1 MTKRMIAAQLSVGAL
16 LLVLV
21 ALMESYTGWDT
32 AAQRLWFDSATH
44 EWVVSNELHA
54 RLTWFFYDGPKI
66 LLVVLG
72 IACVAGVLG
81 GARWNLPPECR
92 RGCLLLLLSL
102 AFVPMLLGGAKQFT
116 NVYCPKQIEEFGGE
130 YVHQGV
136 LECRNPANEGR
147 SPGRCFPAGHAS
159 GGFALMM
166 LFFCFRS
173 RRDRWAG
180 LGAGLIAGWGMG
192 FYQMLRG
199 QHFLSHT
206 LFTMIGAWMII
217 LLVTWA
223 LRGFSLNKLV
233 SINICPDVLPRL
245 SRNRNSSCV
254 TTRSP
259 NRIFSFKRGFIM
271 YAFLDAVRYLVRRLL
286 PFIGI
291 YFFAELTE
299 LSILALRESSNL
311 HLSLKGFLVS
321 FPVWVGT
328 TMVSCLFSI
337 LPVLAYLLLLPRKWH
352 GGRWDRRLSILFFF
366 LFTAGHLF
374 EEVAELLFWDEFT
387 SRFNFVA
394 VDYLVYTNEVIGNI
408 SQSYPVALFL
418 GGITVAAGVI
428 TLLARRWLSTVRTVP
443 RLLMRFAGAA
453 LLVLCACSLNM
464 VNFMDISEDTGDRYL
479 TELSKDGLYSLFH
492 AFFSNELSYN
502 DFYLTRPD
510 ADTVATLAPLMA
522 SDARRVGDPASLAY
536 EVAPHEKEIR
546 ANVVIVLMESMGSEF
561 FSEFRDD
568 GQKLTPELEKL
579 ASESLYF
586 SHVYSTGTRTVR
598 GIEALTLARPPLPG
612 MPIVRLQ
619 GNDNLRGIW
628 SVFRERGYDT
638 KWIYGGYG
646 YFDNMNAYFS
656 GNGFTVVDRTVM
668 QPEEI
673 TFSNIWGVC
682 DENLFARAIKEADAS
697 HAAGKPF
704 FNFVLTT
711 SNHRPYTYPD
721 RRISIPSKSG
731 RNGGVMYADYSIG
744 KFMEEARKH
753 PWFDDTVFVF
763 VADHGASSSGREEIK
778 QGNHHIPLIIYAPK
792 FIKPER
798 HDQPISQIDAVP
810 TLLSLLHFKYTGEFY
825 GTNALDPDYVS
836 RLFLSNYQKLAYV
849 KGNEMVIMR
858 PVRGVHFYR
867 DGQQIGSAEAAKPR
881 DRVKAPDASLQ
892 QVLDEGISYYQ
903 HSARWREFLKE

>member
-1 MTKRMIAAQLSVGAL
+1 M
-16 LLVLV
+16 
-21 ALMESYTGWDT
+21 
-32 AAQRLWFDSATH
+32 H
-44 EWVVSNELHA
+44 
-54 RLTWFFYDGPKI
+54 
-66 LLVVLG
+66 
-72 IACVAGVLG
+72 
-81 GARWNLPPECR
+81 
-92 RGCLLLLLSL
+92 
-102 AFVPMLLGGAKQFT
+102 
-116 NVYCPKQIEEFGGE
+116 
-130 YVHQGV
+130 
-136 LECRNPANEGR
+136 
-147 SPGRCFPAGHAS
+147 
-159 GGFALMM
+159 
-166 LFFCFRS
+166 
-173 RRDRWAG
+173 
-180 LGAGLIAGWGMG
+180 
-192 FYQMLRG
+192 
-199 QHFLSHT
+199 
-206 LFTMIGAWMII
+206 
-217 LLVTWA
+217 
-223 LRGFSLNKLV
+223 
-233 SINICPDVLPRL
+233 
-245 SRNRNSSCV
+245 
-254 TTRSP
+254 
-259 NRIFSFKRGFIM
+259 
-271 YAFLDAVRYLVRRLL
+271 AFLDAVRYLVRRLL

-291 YFFAELTE
+291 YFFAELME

-311 HLSLKGFLVS
+311 HLSLKGLLVS

-337 LPVLAYLLLLPRKWH
+337 LPMLAYLLILPRKRH
-352 GGRWDRRLSILFFF
+352 GGRWDRRLSIAFFF
-366 LFTAGHLF
+366 LFTAGNLF

-408 SQSYPVALFL
+408 RQSYPVALFL

-428 TLLARRWLSTVRTVP
+428 TLLARRWLSTARTAP
-443 RLLMRFAGAA
+443 RLPMRFTAAA
-453 LLVLCACSLNM
+453 LLVLCACSLNV

-502 DFYLTRPD
+502 DFYLMRPD

-536 EVAPHEKEIR
+536 EVTPHEKEIR
-546 ANVVIVLMESMGSEF
+546 ANVIIVLMESMGSEF

-568 GQKLTPELEKL
+568 GKKLTPELENL

-646 YFDNMNAYFS
+646 YFDNMNAYFA

-721 RRISIPSKSG
+721 GKIPIPSKSG
-731 RNGGVMYADYSIG
+731 RSGGVMYADYSIG
-744 KFMEEARKH
+744 RFMEEARKH

-798 HDQPISQIDAVP
+798 RDQPISQIDAVP
-810 TLLSLLHFKYTGEFY
+810 TLLSLLHFKYTGQFY
-825 GTNALDPDYVS
+825 GMNALDPGYVS

-849 KGNEMVIMR
+849 KGNETVIMR

-867 DGQQIGSAEAAKPR
+867 DGRQIGSAAAAKPQ

-903 HSARWREFLKE
+903 HSARWREFLKEE

>member
-1 MTKRMIAAQLSVGAL
+1 MKEKMSDSLLRYIDAGRPLIYINHFDFETVDRMLAEAFPKATIAEYCDADGWVDFKTKQPHGSTPYTLPEFLMLFNNDQLYQDRK
-16 LLVLV
+16 
-21 ALMESYTGWDT
+21 EY
-32 AAQRLWFDSATH
+32 
-44 EWVVSNELHA
+44 
-54 RLTWFFYDGPKI
+54 
-66 LLVVLG
+66 LVVLKEIHDSIG
-72 IACVAGVLG
+72 DKQVYS
-81 GARWNLPPECR
+81 
-92 RGCLLLLLSL
+92 LL
-102 AFVPMLLGGAKQFT
+102 Q
-116 NVYCPKQIEEFGGE
+116 
-130 YVHQGV
+130 
-136 LECRNPANEGR
+136 
-147 SPGRCFPAGHAS
+147 
-159 GGFALMM
+159 
-166 LFFCFRS
+166 
-173 RRDRWAG
+173 
-180 LGAGLIAGWGMG
+180 
-192 FYQMLRG
+192 
-199 QHFLSHT
+199 
-206 LFTMIGAWMII
+206 
-217 LLVTWA
+217 
-223 LRGFSLNKLV
+223 
-233 SINICPDVLPRL
+233 SI
-245 SRNRNSSCV
+245 
-254 TTRSP
+254 
-259 NRIFSFKRGFIM
+259 
-271 YAFLDAVRYLVRRLL
+271 
-286 PFIGI
+286 
-291 YFFAELTE
+291 
-299 LSILALRESSNL
+299 
-311 HLSLKGFLVS
+311 
-321 FPVWVGT
+321 
-328 TMVSCLFSI
+328 
-337 LPVLAYLLLLPRKWH
+337 
-352 GGRWDRRLSILFFF
+352 
-366 LFTAGHLF
+366 
-374 EEVAELLFWDEFT
+374 
-387 SRFNFVA
+387 
-394 VDYLVYTNEVIGNI
+394 
-408 SQSYPVALFL
+408 
-418 GGITVAAGVI
+418 
-428 TLLARRWLSTVRTVP
+428 ARRKFMRGDSKGYNVTVLIV
-443 RLLMRFAGAA
+443 
-453 LLVLCACSLNM
+453 
-464 VNFMDISEDTGDRYL
+464 D
-479 TELSKDGLYSLFH
+479 SK
-492 AFFSNELSYN
+492 
-502 DFYLTRPD
+502 
-510 ADTVATLAPLMA
+510 
-522 SDARRVGDPASLAY
+522 RVIP
-536 EVAPHEKEIR
+536 
-546 ANVVIVLMESMGSEF
+546 
-561 FSEFRDD
+561 
-568 GQKLTPELEKL
+568 PELEKL

-721 RRISIPSKSG
+721 GRISIPSKSG

-798 HDQPISQIDAVP
+798 RDQPISQIDAVP
-810 TLLSLLHFKYTGEFY
+810 TLLSLLHFRYTGEFY